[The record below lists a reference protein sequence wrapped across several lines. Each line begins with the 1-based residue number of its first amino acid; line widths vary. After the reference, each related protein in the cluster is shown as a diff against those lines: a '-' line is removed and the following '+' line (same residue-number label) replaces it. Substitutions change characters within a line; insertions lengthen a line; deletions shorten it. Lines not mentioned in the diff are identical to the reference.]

1 MTIFNIGSN
10 WKGFY
15 DAPLPYGRQEF
26 TCAIDEHTADN
37 TFVAIG
43 QDKEGKFS
51 AKGSLVNIKTASKEE
66 EDDDEDETC
75 DINFIKDY
83 LNEDGYKGVEYKG
96 KLCGT
101 KITGNYSFVWKKSF
115 ISKTVTGI
123 FEMNLVT
130 S

>member
-1 MTIFNIGSN
+1 MTTFKSGSN

-15 DAPLPYGRQEF
+15 DAPLPYGRQQF
-26 TCAIDEHTADN
+26 TCTVAEVTTDY
-37 TFVAIG
+37 TFAATG
-43 QDKEGKFS
+43 QDKAGKFS
-51 AKGSLVNIKTASKEE
+51 AKGSLTNIKVVSEK
-66 EDDDEDETC
+66 DDSDDNATC
-75 DINFIKDY
+75 DISFIKDY

-96 KLCGT
+96 KLIGN

-123 FEMNLVT
+123 FEMNLVA